1 MRTIKSWILRTI
13 IALLALVVLYQ
24 GWLFIR
30 VYDLREGNPTKTS
43 MMELR
48 LSEMQAEGD
57 PAKIDY
63 RWVPMSKISPYLRR
77 ALIVSEDA
85 TFYGHEG
92 FDWDGIKYAAKSNLE
107 KGKVV
112 AGGSTISQQ
121 LAKNL
126 FLSEQRTPWRKAQE
140 AIITVML
147 EKTLSK
153 ERILEIYLNVIEW
166 GDGVFGAEAAS
177 RHYFGKRASRLSP
190 WEAARLAAMVPAPR
204 YYDKHRS
211 TRKLVRKTN
220 VILKRMAKRYGSNY
234 NAAPKFVAPP
244 ASPAPAELT
253 IESGSNEVESPI
265 TQENAPSGSP
275 TPPAE
280 PTGEQPNPQQQ
291 EPPTSPLM

>member
-1 MRTIKSWILRTI
+1 MRILKSWFLRSI
-13 IALLALVVLYQ
+13 IALLALIVLYQ

-30 VYDLREGNPTKTS
+30 VFDLRQGNPSQTS

-48 LSEMQAEGD
+48 LSQMSEAGK

-63 RWVPMSKISPYLRR
+63 RWVPMNKISPYLRR

-153 ERILEIYLNVIEW
+153 QRILEIYLNVIEW

-177 RHYFGKRASRLSP
+177 RHYFGKRAAKLTP
-190 WEAARLAAMVPAPR
+190 WQAARLAAMVPAPR

-220 VILKRMAKRYGSNY
+220 VILKRMAKRYGSSY
-234 NAAPKFVAPP
+234 NAAPTFVAPP
-244 ASPAPAELT
+244 ATPAPEELNSDT
-253 IESGSNEVESPI
+253 DSGGSDAPTVEEI
-265 TQENAPSGSP
+265 SP
-275 TPPAE
+275 TPESPTPAAPASE
-280 PTGEQPNPQQQ
+280 PVEPAQ
-291 EPPTSPLM
+291 EGNATPLI